1 MEAGAGDG
9 TGTDGNII
17 LNNLPTT
24 NPSVTGALWNDGGTL
39 KIS

>member
-9 TGTDGNII
+9 AGIAGNII
-17 LNNLPTT
+17 LNNLPTS
-24 NPSVTGALWNDGGTL
+24 NPGVTGALWNDSGTV